1 MLDWMDKVNSEFGRK
16 PLKHN
21 CVKVV
26 SETKSIQ
33 GGWHETLWN
42 QFPKHMM
49 ETEKPMGLVEQEF
62 VPLRPI
68 KEKKVRM
75 HVQTKVARRKSAI
88 VDHSKI

>member
-1 MLDWMDKVNSEFGRK
+1 MDKVNSEFGRK

-49 ETEKPMGLVEQEF
+49 ETEKPMGLVE
-62 VPLRPI
+62 
-68 KEKKVRM
+68 
-75 HVQTKVARRKSAI
+75 
-88 VDHSKI
+88 